1 MFDFFNEIFKKKNDE
16 KKDLLSLLPDCVVT
30 LHKSGSFVWYNDLA
44 EKTLSALK
52 DDFSSGYI
60 DDLFENA
67 LDLII
72 KIANTGKSKVL
83 RTKETIENDK
93 FFDVTSRTTQDGY
106 IVSLRDNTQS
116 YKALRSIVVEHESMQ
131 KVNRDKNNFL
141 VKLSGDLKTP
151 LQSVVG
157 FSEAILEGLG
167 GDLNPKLEKY
177 IKIINKNSEDVLSL
191 INKILE
197 LSMSESNL
205 FEHKMSYFDAIS
217 TLKVILRDYEKDLEE
232 KSINLNLEV
241 SPEVKRS
248 IYSDEP
254 MLKLILRNIIETAV
268 KSTDIGTIDIE
279 VKHPDLEQLN
289 ERGLVPFENAN
300 EKSFL
305 MFNIQDSGLGIN
317 ENDLD
322 VLFEP
327 YAQLDNPNKS
337 VVMRSIAFAT
347 VKNLIRILK
356 GNVCVDSQA
365 MQGSSYTVIIP
376 IEKVMQTNNE

>member
-1 MFDFFNEIFKKKNDE
+1 MFDFFKNFFINKKDE
-16 KKDLLSLLPDCVVT
+16 DEDLLSKLPDCVVT
-30 LHKSGSFVWYNDLA
+30 LHKSGSFIWCNDLSV
-44 EKTLSALK
+44 KTLSLLK
-52 DDFSSGYI
+52 EDFAEGCI

-72 KIANTGKSKVL
+72 KIADTGKSKVL
-83 RTKETIENDK
+83 RTKDSLENDR
-93 FFDVTSRTTQDGY
+93 FFDVTSRTINEGY

-157 FSEAILEGLG
+157 FSEAIIDGLG

-205 FEHKMSYFDAIS
+205 FEHKMSYFDAVS
-217 TLKVILRDYEKDLEE
+217 TLKVILKDYEKDLEE
-232 KSINLNLEV
+232 KSISLNLDV
-241 SPEVKRS
+241 SPDVKRT

-254 MLKLILRNIIETAV
+254 ILRLILRNIIETAV
-268 KSTDIGTIDIE
+268 KSTDVGTIDISIN
-279 VKHPDLEQLN
+279 HPDLEQVN
-289 ERGLVPFENAN
+289 EKGLVPFENAN

-305 MFNIQDSGLGIN
+305 MITITDSGLGIN
-317 ENDLD
+317 DTDLD

-327 YAQLDNPNKS
+327 YAQLDNPNKN

-376 IEKVMQTNNE
+376 IEKVMQTSNE